1 MSAEPKPSPARSARS
16 ALRVWDLPTRVFHW
30 VLVALLLAAWF
41 TAEEGPI
48 EWHAW
53 IGQTLLALVIYRII
67 WGLIGSQTAQFW
79 NFVKGPAAIWRYA
92 RSLIAGKPAQ
102 TVGHNPVGGLMVLV
116 LLGLVA
122 AQATLGLF
130 ANDDIYFDGPL
141 RHLVS
146 KDLSDTMTGLHET
159 VFNILLVAAAIHIA
173 AALFYLVFK
182 RENLI
187 RAMIT
192 GKKPWPEPHPRLRF
206 TPAWVALLALAAA
219 AALVWAAVTYL

>member
-1 MSAEPKPSPARSARS
+1 MSSGHKSSSGRSIRSPVRI
-16 ALRVWDLPTRVFHW
+16 WDLPTRVFHW
-30 VLVALLLAAWF
+30 VLVALLAAAWY

-53 IGQTLLALVIYRII
+53 IGQTLLALIVYRVI
-67 WGLIGSQTAQFW
+67 WGIVGSETARFGH
-79 NFVKGPAAIWRYA
+79 FVKGPKAVLNYLKGLFSRQTPPAA
-92 RSLIAGKPAQ
+92 
-102 TVGHNPVGGLMVLV
+102 GHNPLGGLMVIV
-116 LLGLVA
+116 LLGLIA

-141 RHLVS
+141 RHMVS
-146 KDLSDTMTGLHET
+146 KSLSDTLTGLHHQI
-159 VFNILLVAAAIHIA
+159 FDFILIAAAIHVA

-187 RAMIT
+187 RAMVT
-192 GKKPWPEPHPRLRF
+192 GKKELPPPDPRLRF
-206 TPAWVALLALAAA
+206 TPSWLAILALAAA